1 METFNKLLKKVLS
14 KVKCLLKK
22 VSFNKIF
29 FKSIVYKMRKN
40 LIYESIFIG
49 VMTLLLT
56 NIIYYIFNNKYPET
70 TKPGYYQM
78 IIGAFLVG
86 FVLHMGFEFTGMNES
101 WCRNTYKLI

>member
-1 METFNKLLKKVLS
+1 
-14 KVKCLLKK
+14 
-22 VSFNKIF
+22 
-29 FKSIVYKMRKN
+29 MRNN

-56 NIIYYIFNNKYPET
+56 NIMYYIFNHKFPES

-86 FVLHMGFEFTGMNES
+86 FILHLGFEFTGMNEL
-101 WCRNTYKLI
+101 WCKSTYKM

>member
-1 METFNKLLKKVLS
+1 
-14 KVKCLLKK
+14 
-22 VSFNKIF
+22 
-29 FKSIVYKMRKN
+29 MRNN